1 MLLHRMITILLL
13 SEAEQTDIVLHLQ
26 GQKYSSSSS
35 SSSFNVETKE
45 SPSISSPSPSP
56 VQQTS
61 PPPPPPPLI
70 QLSTP
75 HPSAKDEAGLLRKTN
90 RIHYVL
96 VEALLVIIF
105 IQFLKWE
112 KIPLPL
118 SLCIHVET
126 RLRFCGVNIQFV
138 LFSRLHRGS
147 SWQLCGMPEA
157 VPYTYSRHML

>member
-61 PPPPPPPLI
+61 PPPPPPQPPPLI

-75 HPSAKDEAGLLRKTN
+75 HPSAKEEAGLLRKTN
-90 RIHYVL
+90 RIHLCLSGGIVSYN
-96 VEALLVIIF
+96 
-105 IQFLKWE
+105 IQFLK
-112 KIPLPL
+112 
-118 SLCIHVET
+118 
-126 RLRFCGVNIQFV
+126 
-138 LFSRLHRGS
+138 
-147 SWQLCGMPEA
+147 
-157 VPYTYSRHML
+157 